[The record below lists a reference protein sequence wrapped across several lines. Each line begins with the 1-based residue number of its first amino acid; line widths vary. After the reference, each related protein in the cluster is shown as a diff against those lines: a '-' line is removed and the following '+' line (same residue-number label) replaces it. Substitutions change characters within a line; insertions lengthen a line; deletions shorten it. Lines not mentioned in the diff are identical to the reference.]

1 MNILLITNE
10 QNIIETFGEK
20 LILLRETDELS
31 YCDYNEAPDIV
42 FADKPDIVIIHE
54 HNDKSKTINLIKY
67 LKTQIGSVL
76 LLINRYDRDFILNA
90 YDEGIDDYFAAT
102 ADPSEISIRTVNCI
116 KKDSLKKEI
125 NRYKNYLMQYE
136 ILDKITGII
145 TDKSVKTINN
155 SELSINNFTSG
166 ALMVISPDE
175 EGKVKYSAEKL
186 VYAIKKSVRFS
197 DIIAHGGGTK
207 IFILINEGGISGAVK
222 ILEKI
227 KKELNG
233 EISIRAGICPISSDK
248 FADLE
253 KNAQC
258 ALTESMLGNLDFSIY
273 TESSDL
279 NDNIWL
285 DEPKEKNYKLFR
297 AAFNKKLEKVIA
309 PVFYRLQKSWEEKL
323 FNTKVEQ
330 YTSDTQSIFRLS
342 NPKQTSLLKIV
353 YPGFA
358 KVIVYITHEGLDSP
372 ENTEISLPLNEI
384 SIKGITKIVE
394 KFIKEFKSTIE

>member
-1 MNILLITNE
+1 
-10 QNIIETFGEK
+10 
-20 LILLRETDELS
+20 
-31 YCDYNEAPDIV
+31 
-42 FADKPDIVIIHE
+42 
-54 HNDKSKTINLIKY
+54 
-67 LKTQIGSVL
+67 
-76 LLINRYDRDFILNA
+76 
-90 YDEGIDDYFAAT
+90 
-102 ADPSEISIRTVNCI
+102 
-116 KKDSLKKEI
+116 
-125 NRYKNYLMQYE
+125 
-136 ILDKITGII
+136 
-145 TDKSVKTINN
+145 
-155 SELSINNFTSG
+155 
-166 ALMVISPDE
+166 
-175 EGKVKYSAEKL
+175 
-186 VYAIKKSVRFS
+186 
-197 DIIAHGGGTK
+197 
-207 IFILINEGGISGAVK
+207 
-222 ILEKI
+222 
-227 KKELNG
+227 
-233 EISIRAGICPISSDK
+233 
-248 FADLE
+248 
-253 KNAQC
+253 
-258 ALTESMLGNLDFSIY
+258 MLGNLDFSIY